1 MALATVLAV
10 VLYRMSILVSLKV
23 HSDKMDNSSAILFTT
38 VTAASINLVAILIF
52 NQVRLL
58 STYLKLL
65 LSGLCEN

>member
-65 LSGLCEN
+65 SRLCEH

>member
-23 HSDKMDNSSAILFTT
+23 HSDKMNNSSAMLFTT

-52 NQVRLL
+52 NQVPQELFSL
-58 STYLKLL
+58 YTGFS
-65 LSGLCEN
+65 